1 MLTRVFFYPAL
12 FILCW
17 VYAIKFSDVDYDLM
31 ARLAVGKM
39 FTQTGNILPYDVF
52 SYTVTTP
59 WVDHEWFSGVIFY
72 FLENNW
78 GDTGLLIL
86 KVTLIFTIFFLV
98 SRIIKLQNPQPDAH
112 KNILFYFL
120 LMIALFT
127 TICHSIRCQLI
138 TFTLFTLWLY
148 TLERVR
154 RGETRLLWI
163 LPATMLFWA
172 NCHGGFVAGIGLLIM
187 YGVGELLN
195 RKPCLKY
202 FLTLIPTGL
211 VTLINPYGFRYLTFV
226 FMATTMK
233 RPNIT
238 EWEKT
243 NLMGTLTEWYGLKL
257 LILATITGA
266 VFNIIKNRKNIWAL
280 DKVKYIVMCVTL
292 YLALSHIKHQAF
304 FVIAV
309 AGFFYHDFYG
319 IFRWIGDGIIQK
331 AGEIGAKILSV
342 LVVLKNTLVYAVIII
357 GGALLIRYS
366 PLIILV
372 PATKYPVGAIEY
384 VREHQLKGNLLT
396 VFHWGSYAAWK
407 LYPDCLIALDGRYEE
422 VYPMR
427 VFTDVVGFLSHTNA
441 PEHNIHWDEAINKY
455 HTDIIIMGVANG
467 KEKSTYNALL
477 KTNDWKLLYEDPLS
491 ALFVRKD
498 YPVEP
503 QKFLFNP
510 ITITVDKYKTKLDF
524 LAD

>member
-17 VYAIKFSDVDYDLM
+17 LYATKFSNIDYDLM
-31 ARLAVGKM
+31 ARLAVGKA

-52 SYTVTTP
+52 SYTVTNP

-78 GDTGLLIL
+78 GDTGLLIF
-86 KVTLIFTIFFLV
+86 KVTLLFTILFLI
-98 SRIIKLQNPQPDAH
+98 SCIIKLKNPKPDAH

-120 LMIALFT
+120 LILALFIT
-127 TICHSIRCQLI
+127 ACHTVRCQLI

-154 RGETRLLWI
+154 LGETRLLWI
-163 LPATMLFWA
+163 LPATMIFWA

-187 YGVGELLN
+187 YGVGEFLN

-211 VTLINPYGFRYLTFV
+211 VTLINPYGFRYLV
-226 FMATTMK
+226 FIHMATTMK

-238 EWEKT
+238 EWAKT
-243 NLMGTLTEWYGLKL
+243 DLLESVGEWYALKL
-257 LILATITGA
+257 VILVTIAA
-266 VFNIIKNRKNIWAL
+266 VIFNIIKNRKNLWAL
-280 DKVKYIVMCVTL
+280 DKVKYIVTGVTL
-292 YLALSHIKHQAF
+292 YLALSHIKLQAF
-304 FVIAV
+304 FIITV
-309 AGFFYHDFYG
+309 AAFFYQDFYG
-319 IFRWIGDGIIQK
+319 IFRWIGNSIIQK
-331 AGEIGAKILSV
+331 TGEAGAKFLSV
-342 LVVLKNTLVYAVIII
+342 LAIFKNTLVYAVIII
-357 GGALLIRYS
+357 GGGLLIKYS
-366 PLIILV
+366 PLLIVV
-372 PATKYPVGAIEY
+372 PTGKFPVGAIEY
-384 VREHQLKGNLLT
+384 VKEHQLKGNLLT

-427 VFTDVVGFLSHTNA
+427 IFTDVVGFLSYTNV
-441 PEHNIHWDEAINKY
+441 PERNIHWDDAINKY
-455 HTDIIIMGVANG
+455 HTDIIIMGKTKKAQNA
-467 KEKSTYNALL
+467 YNALL
-477 KTNDWKLLYEDPLS
+477 KTNNWNLLYEDKIS

-498 YPVEP
+498 YPTES
-503 QKFLFNP
+503 KNFSFNP
-510 ITITVDKYKTKLDF
+510 LTPTLDKYKTKLDF
-524 LAD
+524 ISD

>member
-12 FILCW
+12 FMMCW
-17 VYAIKFSDVDYDLM
+17 VYAMKFSSVDYDLM

-39 FTQTGNILPYDVF
+39 FAQTGNVLPYDVF

-59 WVDHEWFSGVIFY
+59 WVDHEWFSSVIFY
-72 FLENNW
+72 FLGNNW
-78 GDTGLLIL
+78 GDKGLLIL
-86 KVTLIFTIFFLV
+86 KVTLIFTIFFLI

-120 LMIALFT
+120 LMIALYT

-138 TFTLFTLWLY
+138 TFTLFALWLY

-163 LPATMLFWA
+163 MPATMLFWA
-172 NCHGGFVAGIGLLIM
+172 NCHGGLVAGIGLLFM
-187 YGVGELLN
+187 YGVGEFLN

-233 RPNIT
+233 RTYIT
-238 EWEKT
+238 EWAKT
-243 NLMGTLTEWYGLKL
+243 NLMGTWSQWYGLKL
-257 LILATITGA
+257 IVLATIAGI
-266 VFNIIKNRKNIWAL
+266 VFNIIKNRKNLWEL
-280 DKVKYIVMCVTL
+280 DKVKYIVAGVTL
-292 YLALSHIKHQAF
+292 YLALSHIKLQAF
-304 FVIAV
+304 FLIVV
-309 AGFFYHDFYG
+309 AAFFYHDFYG
-319 IFRWIGDGIIQK
+319 ILSWIGNCIVQK
-331 AGEIGAKILSV
+331 TGKIGEKVLLFLAVYKNSV
-342 LVVLKNTLVYAVIII
+342 VYAVMII
-357 GGALLIRYS
+357 GGILLMQYTP
-366 PLIILV
+366 PLIALS
-372 PATKYPVGAIEY
+372 PTKLPVGAVEY
-384 VREHQLKGNLLT
+384 VREHNIKGNLLT

-407 LYPDCLIALDGRYEE
+407 LYPDCFIALDGRYEE

-427 VFTDVVGFLSHTNA
+427 VFSDVLGFLSYKNV
-441 PEHNIHWDEAINKY
+441 PKRNIKWDDAINKY
-455 HTDIIIMGVANG
+455 HTDLIIMGIGNDN
-467 KEKSTYNALL
+467 EKKAFDALL
-477 KTNDWKLLYEDPLS
+477 KTNNWKLLYKDKIS

-498 YPVEP
+498 YPIEP

-510 ITITVDKYKTKLDF
+510 VTPNLDKYKTKLDF
-524 LAD
+524 LSD